1 MANDAEQSNVRE
13 GQGPKVLPMRR
24 ACQMDLLAIRLV
36 AGHTVRQV
44 PPAGSDLGSLSGVG
58 YESEIFTVER
68 RKDMPR
74 YGSGGA
80 RRSSG
85 GQRGVRGYSLRGRNG
100 RINYVGVTN
109 NPGRRATEH
118 KQSGKRGSMKVE
130 TRGMSREAAQRWEAR
145 RLDTYR
151 RNHEGK
157 NPPSNRTR
165 GGGWRG

>member
-1 MANDAEQSNVRE
+1 
-13 GQGPKVLPMRR
+13 
-24 ACQMDLLAIRLV
+24 
-36 AGHTVRQV
+36 
-44 PPAGSDLGSLSGVG
+44 
-58 YESEIFTVER
+58 
-68 RKDMPR
+68 MPR
-74 YGSGGA
+74 YGRGGA

-100 RINYVGVTN
+100 GINYVGVTN

-118 KQSGKRGSMKVE
+118 KHSGKRGSMKVE

-151 RNHEGK
+151 RNHGGK

-165 GGGWRG
+165 SGGWKF